1 MKWACLCFAVLLA
14 VAVPL
19 TVPPTAGADSIIV
32 SLSSVTPLGPSDF
45 LYTYSADLSN
55 LEKLD
60 LSHNAG
66 FFTIYDFAGLIPGS
80 QTASGGISGDFGFS
94 SANLGQTPAFTVPPD
109 DPSVPNLTWTYNSSS
124 VVSGP
129 LFLGLFGARST
140 MGTTHLSAF
149 GAQATLISNNTT
161 ASNVGF
167 VSTPVSGVA
176 SLTLVSLGGAL
187 AAAGLLRRRLP
198 L

>member
-1 MKWACLCFAVLLA
+1 MVRRRTGRRVLSAPGIAPTRLGFAS
-14 VAVPL
+14 
-19 TVPPTAGADSIIV
+19 AG
-32 SLSSVTPLGPSDF
+32 
-45 LYTYSADLSN
+45 
-55 LEKLD
+55 
-60 LSHNAG
+60 
-66 FFTIYDFAGLIPGS
+66 
-80 QTASGGISGDFGFS
+80 
-94 SANLGQTPAFTVPPD
+94 
-109 DPSVPNLTWTYNSSS
+109 
-124 VVSGP
+124 GP
-129 LFLGLFGARST
+129 LFLGLFGTRST
-140 MGTTHLSAF
+140 IGTTHLSAF

>member
-1 MKWACLCFAVLLA
+1 MKWACLCLAVLLA

-19 TVPPTAGADSIIV
+19 AVPPGAEADSIIV

-45 LYTYSADLSN
+45 RYTYSADLTN

-60 LSHNAG
+60 LSDNTA

-80 QTASGGISGDFGFS
+80 QTASGGISADFSFS
-94 SANLGQTPAFTVPPD
+94 SANLGQNPAFTLAPD

-129 LFLGLFGARST
+129 AFLGFFSAESTIGA
-140 MGTTHLSAF
+140 THLSAF
-149 GAQATLISNNTT
+149 GGQATLISNNTI
-161 ASNVGF
+161 ASNVGL

-176 SLTLVSLGGAL
+176 SLTLVSLGGVL
-187 AAAGLLRRRLP
+187 AATGLLRRRLP
-198 L
+198 I